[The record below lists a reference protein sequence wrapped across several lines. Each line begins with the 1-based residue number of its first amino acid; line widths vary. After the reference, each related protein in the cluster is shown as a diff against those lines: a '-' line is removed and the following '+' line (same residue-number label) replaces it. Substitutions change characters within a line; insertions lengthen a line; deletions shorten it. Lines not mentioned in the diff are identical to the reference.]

1 MIRRMILHWLP
12 LAALATVLCGTVY
25 AVAQQVLRLSGNDPQ
40 IQMAQ
45 DAAARLTAGEAVAAV
60 VADTVGPTATVDMG
74 RSLAPFTIVFDD
86 QGAVLAASGQLHG
99 QTPQLPAG
107 VLDYVRQ
114 HGEDRIS
121 FQPEPGARFATVVER
136 VAGARPGFV
145 LVGRSLRE
153 VEQREQTV
161 EQLAGAGWLAAL
173 VVSLIVVALAEMM
186 LGALTGA
193 RRASAGG

>member
-1 MIRRMILHWLP
+1 MIQRMILHWLP
-12 LAALATVLCGTVY
+12 LAAFATVLAGTVF
-25 AVAQQVLRLSGNDPQ
+25 VVGQQVLRLSGNDPQ

-45 DAAARLTAGEAVAAV
+45 DAAARLTAGEAVTAIV
-60 VADTVGPTATVDMG
+60 PTATVDMG

-86 QGAVLAASGQLHG
+86 QGTVLGASGQLHG
-99 QTPQLPAG
+99 QPPQLPAG

-136 VAGARPGFV
+136 VSGARPGFV

-173 VVSLIVVALAEMM
+173 VVGLIVVAVAEMV
-186 LGALTGA
+186 LGQPRWSLA
-193 RRASAGG
+193 